1 MLLVCFSSSCSPS
14 RPALFLA
21 GPAAVVHCPNGVH
34 KFMNE
39 SVGKGVYEVIG
50 TLGNDGSLTEMQ
62 ACYFGDNFDLN
73 MYAEMVQ
80 LSHQFPDIF

>member
-1 MLLVCFSSSCSPS
+1 M
-14 RPALFLA
+14 
-21 GPAAVVHCPNGVH
+21 VHCPNGVH

-39 SVGKGVYEVIG
+39 TVGKGVYEVIG
-50 TLGNDGSLTEMQ
+50 TLGTDGSLTEMQ